1 MACKGAIRPILHVKC
16 DLLILYEL
24 ELNNISTLY
33 IVCPAYHD
41 DTFSFKLF
49 NKLF

>member
-1 MACKGAIRPILHVKC
+1 MAFRGAIRSMLYIKC

-24 ELNNISTLY
+24 ELNNISILY

-41 DTFSFKLF
+41 RTFSFKLY